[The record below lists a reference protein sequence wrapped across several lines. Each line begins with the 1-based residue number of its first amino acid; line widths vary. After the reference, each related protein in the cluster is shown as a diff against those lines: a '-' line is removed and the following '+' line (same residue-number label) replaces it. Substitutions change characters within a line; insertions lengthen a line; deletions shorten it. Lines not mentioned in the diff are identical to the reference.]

1 MKIPDIVIRE
11 IRARPVVAP
20 LRRPIRTASGDVPDA
35 PLLLIDVLTDV
46 GVTGRAYA
54 FAYTQLTLRSLA
66 QFVRDIAP
74 ELIGKSVSPRARMR
88 QMEKRLKLVG
98 WQGFAGMVVG
108 TLDMALWDALA
119 RAMDVPLAVL
129 LGGERRPLPA
139 YDSFG
144 MLDPRTDL
152 PWLEESV
159 GSGFKAIKIKLG
171 AGDVESDVAIVANAR
186 RTIGD
191 SVRLMLDFNQSQST
205 AGAVERIRRLQDFDL
220 TWVEEPVAAE
230 DLVGH
235 RAVRERVRPVPI
247 QTGENWWFPHGMA
260 NAIAAGATDLAMID
274 IMKIGGVTGWMTAMA
289 QAEAA
294 ALPLSNHT
302 FVEPSAHV
310 MAVAPTASWFE
321 YLDIA
326 GAVLTERLLPVDGMV
341 TARGPGL
348 GLDWDEHAV
357 ARYAFS

>member
-1 MKIPDIVIRE
+1 MSIPDLVIRE

-20 LRRPIRTASGDVPDA
+20 LPRPIRTASGNVPDA
-35 PLLLIDVLTDV
+35 PLLLIDVLTEA

-54 FAYTQLTLRSLA
+54 FAYTPITVRSLA

-74 ELIGKSVSPRARMR
+74 ELVGKS
-88 QMEKRLKLVG
+88 
-98 WQGFAGMVVG
+98 VG

-129 LGGERRPLPA
+129 LGGEVRPLPA

-144 MLDPRTDL
+144 TLDPRADL
-152 PWLEESV
+152 PWLETSV
-159 GSGFKAIKIKLG
+159 ASGFKAIKIKLG
-171 AGDVESDVAIVANAR
+171 AGDVESDVAIVAAVR

-191 SVRLMLDFNQSQST
+191 GVRLMLDFNQSQST
-205 AGAVERIRRLQDFDL
+205 ASAVERIRRLQDFDL

-235 RAVRERVRPVPI
+235 RVVRDCVRPVPI

-260 NAIAAGATDLAMID
+260 NAIAAGASDLAMVD
-274 IMKIGGVTGWMTAMA
+274 IMKIGGITGWMSAMA

-310 MAVAPTASWFE
+310 MAVSPTAFWFE

>member
-1 MKIPDIVIRE
+1 MQVSKWGNSLAVRLPTAVVDALDLKEGDQIE
-11 IRARPVVAP
+11 IRIARERVFEVSRDQSKPHALARLRK
-20 LRRPIRTASGDVPDA
+20 LRRP
-35 PLLLIDVLTDV
+35 L
-46 GVTGRAYA
+46 
-54 FAYTQLTLRSLA
+54 
-66 QFVRDIAP
+66 
-74 ELIGKSVSPRARMR
+74 
-88 QMEKRLKLVG
+88 
-98 WQGFAGMVVG
+98 
-108 TLDMALWDALA
+108 
-119 RAMDVPLAVL
+119 
-129 LGGERRPLPA
+129 
-139 YDSFG
+139 
-144 MLDPRTDL
+144 
-152 PWLEESV
+152 
-159 GSGFKAIKIKLG
+159 LG
-171 AGDVESDVAIVANAR
+171 AGDVESDVAIVAAVR

-191 SVRLMLDFNQSQST
+191 GVRLMLDFNQSQST
-205 AGAVERIRRLQDFDL
+205 ASAVERIRRLQDFDL

-235 RAVRERVRPVPI
+235 RAVRDCVRPVPI

-260 NAIAAGATDLAMID
+260 NAIAAGASDLAMVD
-274 IMKIGGVTGWMTAMA
+274 IMKIGGITGWMSAMA

-310 MAVAPTASWFE
+310 MALSPTASWFE

>member
-1 MKIPDIVIRE
+1 
-11 IRARPVVAP
+11 
-20 LRRPIRTASGDVPDA
+20 
-35 PLLLIDVLTDV
+35 
-46 GVTGRAYA
+46 
-54 FAYTQLTLRSLA
+54 
-66 QFVRDIAP
+66 
-74 ELIGKSVSPRARMR
+74 
-88 QMEKRLKLVG
+88 MEKRLKLVG

-129 LGGERRPLPA
+129 LGGEIRPLPA

-144 MLDPRTDL
+144 MLDYRTDL
-152 PWLEESV
+152 PWLEASV
-159 GSGFKAIKIKLG
+159 ASGFKAIKIKLG
-171 AGDVESDVAIVANAR
+171 AGDVESDVAIVADVR

-191 SVRLMLDFNQSQST
+191 GVRLMLDFNQSQSA

-260 NAIAAGATDLAMID
+260 NAIAAGASDLAMVD
-274 IMKIGGVTGWMTAMA
+274 IMKIGGVTGWMAAMA

-310 MAVAPTASWFE
+310 MAIAPTASWFE

>member
-1 MKIPDIVIRE
+1 MSIPDLVIRE

-20 LRRPIRTASGDVPDA
+20 LPRPIRTASGDVLDA

-54 FAYTQLTLRSLA
+54 FAYTPLTLRSLA

-74 ELIGKSVSPRARMR
+74 ELIGRCVSPRARMR

-129 LGGERRPLPA
+129 LGGEIRPLPA

-144 MLDPRTDL
+144 MLDRRSDL
-152 PWLEESV
+152 PWLEASV
-159 GSGFKAIKIKLG
+159 ASGFKAIKIKLG
-171 AGDVESDVAIVANAR
+171 AGDVADVR

-191 SVRLMLDFNQSQST
+191 GVRLTLDFNQSQST

-247 QTGENWWFPHGMA
+247 LTGENWWFPHGMA
-260 NAIAAGATDLAMID
+260 NAVAAGASDLAMVD
-274 IMKIGGVTGWMTAMA
+274 IMKIGAVTGWMAAMA
-289 QAEAA
+289 
-294 ALPLSNHT
+294 
-302 FVEPSAHV
+302 
-310 MAVAPTASWFE
+310 
-321 YLDIA
+321 
-326 GAVLTERLLPVDGMV
+326 
-341 TARGPGL
+341 
-348 GLDWDEHAV
+348 
-357 ARYAFS
+357 

>member
-1 MKIPDIVIRE
+1 MNIPDLVIRE

-20 LRRPIRTASGDVPDA
+20 LPRPIRTASGDVPDA
-35 PLLLIDVLTDV
+35 PLLLIDVLTDA

-54 FAYTQLTLRSLA
+54 FAYTPLTLHSLA
-66 QFVRDIAP
+66 QLVGDITP
-74 ELIGKSVSPRARMR
+74 ELVGKSVSPRTRMR

-119 RAMDVPLAVL
+119 RVMDVPLAVL
-129 LGGERRPLPA
+129 LGGEVRALPA

-144 MLDPRTDL
+144 TLDPRTDL
-152 PWLEESV
+152 PWLETSV
-159 GSGFKAIKIKLG
+159 ASGFKAIKIKLG
-171 AGDVESDVAIVANAR
+171 AGDVESDVAIVAAVR

-191 SVRLMLDFNQSQST
+191 GVRLMLDFNQSQNTTS
-205 AGAVERIRRLQDFDL
+205 AVERIRRLQDFDL

-247 QTGENWWFPHGMA
+247 QTGENWWFPHGMT
-260 NAIAAGATDLAMID
+260 NAIAAAASDLAMAD
-274 IMKIGGVTGWMTAMA
+274 IMKIGGVTGWMSAMA

-310 MAVAPTASWFE
+310 MAVSPTASWFE

-341 TARGPGL
+341 TARGPGF
-348 GLDWDEHAV
+348 GLDWDETAV